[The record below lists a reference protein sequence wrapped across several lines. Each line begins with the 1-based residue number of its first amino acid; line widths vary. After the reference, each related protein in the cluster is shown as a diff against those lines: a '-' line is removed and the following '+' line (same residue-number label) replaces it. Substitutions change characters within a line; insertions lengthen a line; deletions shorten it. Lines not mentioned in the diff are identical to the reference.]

1 MTTED
6 ERVEVEDG
14 RSSPVRAR
22 TSEGHTEDDR
32 RQRTSEAARRR
43 RTTAG
48 ARARRAVTLSR
59 VRKATARACGPRARA
74 PRAPLG
80 RARLWATR
88 ACGPAWLQGA
98 VFFPFLI
105 LRYIVYKCIY
115 MY

>member
-59 VRKATARACGPRARA
+59 VRKATARACGPRV
-74 PRAPLG
+74 PVG
-80 RARLWATR
+80 RPGCRGL
-88 ACGPAWLQGA
+88 
-98 VFFPFLI
+98 FFSFF
-105 LRYIVYKCIY
+105 
-115 MY
+115 